1 MLKSLKT
8 FDLKDKRVLIRV
20 DFNVPI
26 QNDRVRDD
34 FRIKA
39 ALPTIKYCLNAGANI
54 VLMSHLGRPK
64 GKINP
69 ELSLIPV
76 GESLA
81 DQLEMPIKFSDDCV
95 SEDAHNVSLGL
106 RGGEVHLLENLRF
119 HPEET
124 KNDPMIALISKYK
137 SYIAKTKMQ
146 DEVYKWEFVK
156 KYKNKIINIHPALL
170 PAFPGLNSQKQALDY
185 GAKYSGCTVH
195 FVDAG
200 MDTGAVIIQA
210 IVEIKNKDT
219 EKSLSKKIL
228 KEEHRIYPQAVSLFA
243 RKKIKVLGRKTII
256 S

>member
-1 MLKSLKT
+1 MESILKSIKT
-8 FDLKDKRVLIRV
+8 KKI
-20 DFNVPI
+20 P
-26 QNDRVRDD
+26 
-34 FRIKA
+34 
-39 ALPTIKYCLNAGANI
+39 
-54 VLMSHLGRPK
+54 
-64 GKINP
+64 INP
-69 ELSLIPV
+69 AVVISNKSDAKGLI
-76 GESLA
+76 
-81 DQLEMPIKFSDDCV
+81 
-95 SEDAHNVSLGL
+95 
-106 RGGEVHLLENLRF
+106 
-119 HPEET
+119 
-124 KNDPMIALISKYK
+124 
-137 SYIAKTKMQ
+137 IAKKMGINI
-146 DEVYKWEFVK
+146 EVIESKNFKGSRTEYDKKIIDMLVKNGVTPKNGLVCLAGFMRIISPEFVK

-200 MDTGAVIIQA
+200 MDTGAIIIQS

>member
-1 MLKSLKT
+1 MNTLVKYGVTPRNGLVCLAG
-8 FDLKDKRVLIRV
+8 FM
-20 DFNVPI
+20 
-26 QNDRVRDD
+26 
-34 FRIKA
+34 RI
-39 ALPTIKYCLNAGANI
+39 
-54 VLMSHLGRPK
+54 
-64 GKINP
+64 
-69 ELSLIPV
+69 
-76 GESLA
+76 
-81 DQLEMPIKFSDDCV
+81 
-95 SEDAHNVSLGL
+95 
-106 RGGEVHLLENLRF
+106 
-119 HPEET
+119 
-124 KNDPMIALISKYK
+124 ISP
-137 SYIAKTKMQ
+137 
-146 DEVYKWEFVK
+146 EFVK